1 MIKIVHPLTP
11 YWYCCVFLYIIPYH
25 KYFVVK
31 RADTMPILVHKADR
45 RVWHQLWTLQM
56 EKLWCFGDM
65 Y

>member
-45 RVWHQLWTLQM
+45 RVWHQLWTL
-56 EKLWCFGDM
+56 
-65 Y
+65 